1 MKEFI
6 DAWKK
11 VDRDKL
17 ALLLSVVP
25 GAGHLYK
32 HHYAGGLTI
41 LVGGNLLVAFMAI
54 LLALATL
61 GTSLVLVPLLWWVGI
76 AISAY
81 GLEDR
86 HGTHH
91 FLHPWTERPA

>member
-17 ALLLSVVP
+17 ALLLSVIP
-25 GAGHLYK
+25 GGGHLYK
-32 HHYAGGLTI
+32 HHYAAGLTI
-41 LVGGNLLVAFMAI
+41 LIGGNLLVAFMAI
-54 LLALATL
+54 LLAIATL
-61 GTSLVLVPLLWWVGI
+61 GTSLVLVPLVWWVGI

-91 FLHPWTERPA
+91 WLHPWTE